1 MGVPYYAYTDDRDM
15 LSAWAEKKGD
25 EGLKQYWEEKN
36 QFSIDNIPTNILTK
50 NSLPL
55 GRKLPLDKDY

>member
-1 MGVPYYAYTDDRDM
+1 VPYYAYTDDRDM